1 VETCKVKK
9 KEEPI
14 ITTIKATNQLRKGE
28 NNNSYVCHIYGLN
41 GHKIIN
47 CPKFVEIL
55 KMFQGENASSAEG
68 KVIVEVKTIITNV
81 NVATR
86 NRITKD
92 HVF

>member
-1 VETCKVKK
+1 
-9 KEEPI
+9 
-14 ITTIKATNQLRKGE
+14 
-28 NNNSYVCHIYGLN
+28 
-41 GHKIIN
+41 
-47 CPKFVEIL
+47 
-55 KMFQGENASSAEG
+55 MFQGENASSAEG

>member
-1 VETCKVKK
+1 METCKVKK

-47 CPKFVEIL
+47 CPKFVEI
-55 KMFQGENASSAEG
+55 
-68 KVIVEVKTIITNV
+68 
-81 NVATR
+81 
-86 NRITKD
+86 
-92 HVF
+92 